1 MTTTDVSKERLK
13 YLKLL
18 SRQFPTIQ
26 DASREI
32 INLEAITN
40 LPKGTEHFLS
50 DVHGENEAFLHILK
64 NGSGVIRK
72 KIDESLGDALTN
84 EEKRH
89 LATLIYY
96 PEEVLAMQAKAIKND
111 KEWYHNTLENLVQV
125 CRSVS
130 SKYTRS
136 KVRKSLPKGF
146 EYILEELLHEQEK
159 EENKEAYYEQIINT
173 IVEIGQG
180 NPFIKAI
187 CSTIQRFSIDHLH
200 IIGDVFDRGAGVH
213 VIMDRLMSYHSV
225 DFQWGNHDI
234 LWMGAYVGSL
244 PCIASAVRIS
254 LRYGNHELL
263 DEDYGIN
270 LLPLAKFAM
279 ATYDEV
285 EDYFKPKQL
294 DLMDTQDTR
303 MIAQMHKAITI
314 ILLKLEGQFILRNKS
329 YDMNDRLVLTA
340 VDYNTNTINLHG
352 TNYDLNWLG
361 APTIDPMDPYKL
373 TEEELDVIHKL
384 KVSFMSNEKLE
395 RHVDFLFDKGSIYL
409 KYNNNLLYH
418 GCIPTD
424 DDGVF
429 TAVKVNGK
437 YYSGRALLDKYE
449 RMVRRTYN
457 SRHDITNETELDVF
471 YYLWSGPNSSLFGKN
486 SMKTFERYF
495 IEDTS
500 SHNESR
506 NAYYTFN
513 ISPDYCD
520 KIFKEFNMD
529 ASTARIINGHVPV
542 KVGKGE
548 NPVKADGKMIIID
561 GGLSKAYQKVT
572 DIAGY
577 TLIFNSHG
585 LLLAQHH
592 PFVSAKV
599 SIEQDIDLISE
610 VKVVYNPPERIR
622 VNETD
627 TGKKLLEDIE
637 DLKDLLSMYQRGIL
651 KGASHVGDLS
661 RMDEFMLD

>member
-1 MTTTDVSKERLK
+1 MMKRTDISDDRFK

-18 SRQFPTIQ
+18 SKQFPTIR

-50 DVHGENEAFLHILK
+50 DIHGEDEAFSHILK

-72 KIDESLGDALTN
+72 KIEDTLGTRLTKA
-84 EEKRH
+84 EKQH

-96 PEEVLAMQAKAIKND
+96 PKEVLTLQADEIKNNTA
-111 KEWYHNTLENLVQV
+111 WYQETLANLVLV

-136 KVRKSLPKGF
+136 KVRKALPDGF

-159 EENKEAYYEQIINT
+159 EENKQAYYDRIIHT

-180 NPFIKAI
+180 DPFIKAI
-187 CSTIQRFSIDHLH
+187 CRTIQRFSVDHLH

-213 VIMDRLMSYHSV
+213 TIMDRLMNHHSI

-234 LWMGAYVGSL
+234 LWMGAYTGSL

-279 ATYDEV
+279 ATYGEV
-285 EDYFKPKQL
+285 EDVFMPMEQNLL
-294 DLMDTQDTR
+294 DIQDTK
-303 MIAQMHKAITI
+303 MISQMHKAISI
-314 ILLKLEGQFILRNKS
+314 ILFKLEGQSILRNKS
-329 YDMNDRLVLTA
+329 YDMENRLVLNFI
-340 VDYNTNTINLHG
+340 DYEKNTIRLNHKE
-352 TNYDLNWLG
+352 YPLNWLG
-361 APTIDPMDPYKL
+361 SPTINPDDPYAL
-373 TEEELDVIHKL
+373 TEDEWDVINKL
-384 KVSFMSNEKLE
+384 KSSFTSNETLGK
-395 RHVDFLFDKGSIYL
+395 HVAFLFDVGSIYL

-437 YYSGRALLDKYE
+437 YYSGKALLEKYE
-449 RMVRRTYN
+449 RMTRGAYSKRTN
-457 SRHDITNETELDVF
+457 ITDQQQMDVF
-471 YYLWSGPNSSLFGKN
+471 YYLWQGPNSSLFGKN
-486 SMKTFERYF
+486 TMKTFERLF
-495 IEDTS
+495 VEDKST
-500 SHNESR
+500 HKEDR
-506 NAYYTFN
+506 NAYYTYN
-513 ISPDYCD
+513 MSPDYCD
-520 KIFKEFNMD
+520 KIFKEFGMD
-529 ASTARIINGHVPV
+529 KANARIVNGHVPV

-548 NPVKADGKMIIID
+548 SPVKAEGKMIIID

-577 TLIFNSHG
+577 TLIYNSHG
-585 LLLAQHH
+585 LLLAEHQ
-592 PFVSAKV
+592 PFESAKMA
-599 SIEQDIDLISE
+599 IEKDIDLIS
-610 VKVVYNPPERIR
+610 KVQIVYNPAQRIR
-622 VNETD
+622 VCETD
-627 TGKKLLEDIE
+627 IGKKLMEDID
-637 DLKDLLSMYQRGIL
+637 DLKDLLMMYHEGL
-651 KGASHVGDLS
+651 L
-661 RMDEFMLD
+661 